1 MRDKGDLRT
10 RGPRPKKTKKNHSVV
25 AEKNR
30 VAKMPVEIATNDS
43 RCKACGKLPLAV
55 TKSLQPIL

>member
-1 MRDKGDLRT
+1 MRDKGNLRT
-10 RGPRPKKTKKNHSVV
+10 RGPLPKKNKKNDSVA

-30 VAKMPVEIATNDS
+30 VAKMPIEIGTNDS

-55 TKSLQPIL
+55 TKSLQPIV